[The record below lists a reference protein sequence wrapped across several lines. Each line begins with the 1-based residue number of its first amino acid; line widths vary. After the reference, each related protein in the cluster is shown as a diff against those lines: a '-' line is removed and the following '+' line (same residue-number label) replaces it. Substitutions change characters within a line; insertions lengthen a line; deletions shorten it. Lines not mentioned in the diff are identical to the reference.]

1 MVRPYRAILFDL
13 DGTLLDSVSLIL
25 GAAEQVL
32 SEMQLPYDEAVVR
45 RSIGIPL
52 TVQASAWAGDRAEAF
67 RERYRSVYRGLQDAN
82 ARLFSGTRETLEIVR
97 ADGYRMG
104 LVTSKITW
112 AAQRAL
118 DATRIS
124 EFFETVITV
133 DDVTRPKPDPEPILK
148 ALERLDIRARD
159 ALFVGDTTHD
169 AEAANAAGVDMI
181 GVTWGAHSR
190 EDLLPAC
197 SVGVVGSWDEFLSML
212 RTGR

>member
-1 MVRPYRAILFDL
+1 MKPYRAILFDL

-25 GAAEQVL
+25 DAAEQVL
-32 SEMQLPYDEAVVR
+32 SEMRLPYDEDVVR

-52 TVQASAWAGDRAEAF
+52 AVQASAWAGDRAEAF
-67 RERYRSVYRGLQDAN
+67 RERFRSVYRALQDAN

-104 LVTSKITW
+104 LVTSKI
-112 AAQRAL
+112 ARVARGVL
-118 DATRIS
+118 DATRVS
-124 EFFETVITV
+124 DFFETVITV

-148 ALERLDIRARD
+148 ALERLDITARD

-169 AEAANAAGVDMI
+169 AEAADAAEVDMI

-197 SVGVVGSWDEFLSML
+197 SMGVVDSWEELLSTL
-212 RTGR
+212 RTDR